1 MKNVYEWFDIKH
13 KGLIMYMNDWH
24 KSKRFKSYEKLNL
37 AYKWCDI
44 KHKIVWIKSLP
55 QHIKDLI
62 QIICKEYPWAQS
74 SNSTKASENK

>member
-44 KHKIVWIKSLP
+44 KPKIIWIKS
-55 QHIKDLI
+55 
-62 QIICKEYPWAQS
+62 
-74 SNSTKASENK
+74 